1 MLGPKILIVADSGAG
16 KTYSM
21 VLAAAQKVLAGSED
35 VKLFIIFSEPG
46 MATLSAMP
54 PEIQKLYGTKI
65 FWNYVSVT
73 SSLDALTAMA
83 TKVNT
88 INYEGLSQ
96 MPEVGKKEAKDLLAI
111 YALFKNFKDM
121 NTGKEFGN
129 VETWPPNYILGIDSF
144 TGVADAAWTNHRGDN
159 VTAGMQ
165 NYQVVQNTLKALLK
179 WVCRG
184 LRCTVIMTAHTQR
197 ETNEVTG
204 QSLIYPA
211 APGAKLSPLVGR
223 DFDEVFMCV
232 KDGKDYFWSTA
243 VRGFASKNRNLPTAE
258 KIPINWGLIFDKFN
272 SLYKGESNGA

>member
-1 MLGPKILIVADSGAG
+1 MLGPKILEVADSGAG
-16 KTYSM
+16 KTYTL
-21 VLAAAQKVLAGSED
+21 VLSAMQQVLAGSED
-35 VKLFIIFSEPG
+35 VKLFIIFTEPG

-54 PEIQKLYGTKI
+54 KEIQALYGKKI

-73 SSLDALTAMA
+73 SSLDAITSMA
-83 TKVNT
+83 AKVNS

-96 MPEVGKKEAKDLLAI
+96 MPETGKKEAKDLLAI
-111 YALFKNFKDM
+111 YALLKNFKDM
-121 NTGKEFGN
+121 NTGQEFGN
-129 VETWPPNYILGIDSF
+129 VETWPANWILGIDSF
-144 TGVADAAWTNHRGDN
+144 TGLADAAWANHRGDN
-159 VTAGMQ
+159 LTAGMQ
-165 NYQVVQNTLKALLK
+165 NYQVVQNTLKAFLK
-179 WVCRG
+179 WLCRG
-184 LRCTVIMTAHTQR
+184 LKCTVIMTAHTQR

-232 KDGKDYFWSTA
+232 KDGKDYYWSTA

-272 SLYKGESNGA
+272 SLYKESPGG